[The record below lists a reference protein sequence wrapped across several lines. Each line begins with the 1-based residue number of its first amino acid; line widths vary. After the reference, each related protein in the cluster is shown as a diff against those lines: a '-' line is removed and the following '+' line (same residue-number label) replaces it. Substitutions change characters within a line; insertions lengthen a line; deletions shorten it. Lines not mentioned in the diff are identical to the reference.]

1 MDARKRDIAAQ
12 LVFYARQLSELPESG
27 EAVVVGG
34 SGVYVEASQVSISG
48 YRSSPVIDALMSFSK
63 LNVGTPYGVVTHYF
77 PNLTEMISIYRSGA
91 RTLCYVKEPH
101 DPEVV
106 AFLNKHN
113 AGDPE
118 NAIEIIKY
126 ENSAP

>member
-1 MDARKRDIAAQ
+1 
-12 LVFYARQLSELPESG
+12 
-27 EAVVVGG
+27 
-34 SGVYVEASQVSISG
+34 VSISG
-48 YRSSPVIDALMSFSK
+48 YRSSPIIDALMSFSR
-63 LNVGTPYGVVTHYF
+63 LNIGSPYGVATHYF
-77 PNLTEMISIYRSGA
+77 PNLTEMLAIYRAGA
-91 RTLCYVKEPH
+91 RTFCYMVEPN

-126 ENSAP
+126 EDSAP